1 MAGFFF
7 CTQKRLQTTVRQ
19 RINTAMKTDAQKK
32 IRQLREQI
40 RRHDYLYYVLNAPEI
55 SDRQYDKLFS
65 ELKALEQAHPQLIA
79 PDSPTQRV
87 SETPIEGF
95 TQIRHS
101 VPMLSID
108 NTYSD
113 EELREFDKRIRK
125 GLETS
130 DYDYVVELKIDG
142 LAVSILYEKGRL
154 TAAATRGD
162 GQMGDDV
169 TANIRTIR
177 AIPLELLPECP
188 IPKILEVRG
197 EVYMPK
203 KAFEKLNQQKVEADE
218 PAFANPRNAAAGS
231 LKLLD
236 ARITATRK
244 LSFFAY
250 SLGQVSSPL
259 ADSHWDSLQTIKRLG
274 LPVNP
279 HISRAKDIEQVID
292 ICNRWADKKDKLDY
306 AIDGMVIKLNRYTQQ
321 DILGTTG
328 RSPRW
333 CIAYKFPAEQAE
345 TIVESIEVQV
355 GKTGTLTPV
364 ANLKPVKLAGTTV
377 KRATLHNFDEIKY
390 LDVRE
395 GDSVVIEKAGEI
407 IPQVIKVTQKSILRG
422 DKITP
427 PKKCPV
433 CSHNVEVTERKRL
446 DKQSLSKG
454 KSEFT
459 HTYTCINPSCPAK
472 LRERIEYFAGR
483 GQMDIENLG
492 SALIEQ
498 LVAKGLVKNYAD
510 LYKFTFAQL
519 VQLERMGDKSTEN
532 VLDSIEKSKTQP
544 LWRLIAALG
553 IRNVGGQSA
562 RILADEFGS
571 LKALMNADIERLE
584 TIDQIGPIVAKSIY
598 DYFQDK
604 HNVKVID
611 QLLAAGVNPAG
622 PKPKASDKLAGKTIV
637 VTGTLKTFSRQQ
649 IEQTIKDHGGKTAS
663 SVSKKTAFVL
673 AGENP
678 GSKLDKAGQLDIPVF
693 NEEQFIDLIR

>member
-55 SDRQYDKLFS
+55 SDRQYDTLFS
-65 ELKALEQAHPQLIA
+65 QLKELEQAHPQLIA

-87 SETPIEGF
+87 SETPIKGF

-203 KAFEKLNQQKVEADE
+203 KAFAELNQQKVEADE
-218 PAFANPRNAAAGS
+218 TAFANPRNAAAGS

-306 AIDGMVIKLNRYTQQ
+306 AIDGMVVKLNRYNQQ
-321 DILGTTG
+321 DALGTTG

-364 ANLKPVKLAGTTV
+364 ANLRPVKLAGTTV
-377 KRATLHNFDEIKY
+377 KRATLHNFDMLAK
-390 LDVRE
+390 LDVRC
-395 GDSVVIEKAGEI
+395 GDTVVIEKAGEI
-407 IPQVIKVTQKSILRG
+407 IPQVMEVKQKNRNLLDS
-422 DKITP
+422 KP
-427 PKKCPV
+427 FAVPKRCPACGGPV
-433 CSHNVEVTERKRL
+433 RKDENGVFIR
-446 DKQSLSKG
+446 
-454 KSEFT
+454 
-459 HTYTCINPSCPAK
+459 CINDHCVAK

-519 VQLERMGDKSTEN
+519 VQLERMGDKSAEN

-571 LKALMNADIERLE
+571 LKALMNADIERLK
-584 TIDQIGPIVAKSIY
+584 TIDQIGPVVAKSIY

-604 HNVKVID
+604 HNIKVID

-637 VTGTLKTFSRQQ
+637 VTGTLKNFSRQQ
-649 IEQTIKDHGGKTAS
+649 IEQTIKDHGGKIAS

>member
-55 SDRQYDKLFS
+55 SDRQYDTLFS
-65 ELKALEQAHPQLIA
+65 QLKELEQAHPQLIA

-87 SETPIEGF
+87 SETPIKGF

-169 TANIRTIR
+169 RANIRTIR

-250 SLGQVSSPL
+250 SLGQVGSPL

-333 CIAYKFPAEQAE
+333 CIAYKVPAEQAQ
-345 TIVESIEVQV
+345 TDVESIEVQV
-355 GKTGTLTPV
+355 GKGGTLTPV

-377 KRATLHNFDEIKY
+377 KRATLHNFDMLTK
-390 LDVRE
+390 LDIRK
-395 GDSVVIEKAGEI
+395 GDTVIIEKAGEI
-407 IPQVIKVTQKSILRG
+407 IPQVVIVKIEHRKPDSSPVDIPKICTSCG
-422 DKITP
+422 DKAQ
-427 PKKCPV
+427 KDE
-433 CSHNVEVTERKRL
+433 N
-446 DKQSLSKG
+446 G
-454 KSEFT
+454 
-459 HTYTCINPSCPAK
+459 TYYRCINPNCPAQLK
-472 LRERIEYFAGR
+472 ERLNYFAGKK
-483 GQMDIENLG
+483 QMDIETLG
-492 SALIEQ
+492 PAIIEQ
-498 LVAKGLVKNYAD
+498 LVDKKLVNNFAD
-510 LYKFTFAQL
+510 LYNLDIFKIMKL
-519 VQLERMGDKSTEN
+519 DRMGDKSADN
-532 VLDSIEKSKTQP
+532 ILNSIKKSKTQP

-562 RILADEFGS
+562 QILADEFGS
-571 LKALMNADIERLE
+571 IQAFINTDIKQYKKIE
-584 TIDQIGPIVAKSIY
+584 QIGPDIIKSI
-598 DYFQDK
+598 DEYFSNIYNRKILD
-604 HNVKVID
+604 D
-611 QLLAAGVNPAG
+611 LLAAGVNPAG
-622 PKPKASDKLAGKTIV
+622 PKPKTSNKLTGKTIV
-637 VTGTLKTFSRQQ
+637 VTGALKKYTRQS
-649 IEQTIKDHGGKTAS
+649 IEQAIKDHGGKSAS
-663 SVSKKTAFVL
+663 SVSKKTSFVL
-673 AGENP
+673 AGEDA
-678 GSKLDKAGQLDIPVF
+678 GSKLEKARELGIEIIDE
-693 NEEQFIDLIR
+693 NEFEKRIH

>member
-1 MAGFFF
+1 
-7 CTQKRLQTTVRQ
+7 
-19 RINTAMKTDAQKK
+19 MKTDAQKK

-55 SDRQYDKLFS
+55 SDRQYDTLFS
-65 ELKALEQAHPQLIA
+65 QLKELEQAHPQLIA

-162 GQMGDDV
+162 GRMGDDV

-177 AIPLELLPECP
+177 AIPLELLPAAP
-188 IPKILEVRG
+188 IPETLEVRG

-203 KAFEKLNQQKVEADE
+203 KAFAELNQQKVEADE

-292 ICNRWADKKDKLDY
+292 ICNRWADKKDQLDY
-306 AIDGMVIKLNRYTQQ
+306 AIDGMVVKLNRYNQQ
-321 DILGTTG
+321 DALGTTG

-377 KRATLHNFDEIKY
+377 KRATLHNFDMLAK
-390 LDVRE
+390 LDVRC
-395 GDSVVIEKAGEI
+395 GDTVVIEKAGEI
-407 IPQVIKVTQKSILRG
+407 IPQVMEVKQKNRNLLDS
-422 DKITP
+422 KP
-427 PKKCPV
+427 FAVPKHCPACGGPV
-433 CSHNVEVTERKRL
+433 RKDENGVFIR
-446 DKQSLSKG
+446 
-454 KSEFT
+454 
-459 HTYTCINPSCPAK
+459 CINDHCVAK

-510 LYKFTFAQL
+510 LYKFAFAQL
-519 VQLERMGDKSTEN
+519 VQLERMGDKSAEN

-584 TIDQIGPIVAKSIY
+584 TIDQIGPVVAKSIY

-637 VTGTLKTFSRQQ
+637 VTGTLKNFSRQQ
-649 IEQTIKDHGGKTAS
+649 IEQTIKDHGGKIAS